1 MAKRSLVNI
10 IGKLFVDDKFRE
22 KYFSDSD
29 TARKKLTGLTTKEKN
44 FLKDK
49 ENDIRRC
56 VEKLDIKYKG
66 EDKRK

>member
-1 MAKRSLVNI
+1 MTKRSLVNI
-10 IGKLFVDDKFRE
+10 IGKLFVDDKFRA

-29 TARKKLTGLTTKEKN
+29 AALKGLTGLTTKEKN

-56 VEKLDIKYKG
+56 VDNLDIKFKG
-66 EDKRK
+66 DNKSH